1 MLGSWLV
8 GWGRATSVHWVA
20 SLSNTGVEISASS
33 HCKAGRNIMLE
44 CKPEITRVQN
54 TGTRCFWNKAGVAAR
69 PDNGQVKTGIRSS
82 GDWGHVLPERPW
94 ASNPISLSL
103 TFCRGC
109 HFCKMRLLNG
119 IKRQN
124 ECERYW
130 DSLCLPTVRLILLP
144 FPDSSPKQAP
154 HTPLLWPLLTPSRPR
169 GDPNGSQ
176 WSLVTDSTA
185 ILSLW
190 SGATLLCLTFYKVI
204 LSILP

>member
-119 IKRQN
+119 SNGRMNVKGTKTAYAFPRWVSSFYRSQTAPLNKPHIHH
-124 ECERYW
+124 CCDPSW
-130 DSLCLPTVRLILLP
+130 HLPGLEETRSGHSEVW
-144 FPDSSPKQAP
+144 SP
-154 HTPLLWPLLTPSRPR
+154 TPLLSFPS
-169 GDPNGSQ
+169 GVGQHFCASHF
-176 WSLVTDSTA
+176 
-185 ILSLW
+185 I
-190 SGATLLCLTFYKVI
+190 K
-204 LSILP
+204 